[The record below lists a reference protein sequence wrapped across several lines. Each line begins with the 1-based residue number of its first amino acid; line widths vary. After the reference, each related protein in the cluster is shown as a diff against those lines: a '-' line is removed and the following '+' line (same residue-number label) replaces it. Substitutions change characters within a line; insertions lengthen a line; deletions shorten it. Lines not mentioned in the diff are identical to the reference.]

1 MPEQH
6 SRMPAAHGALFT
18 ILLGHGPYL
27 RPAACRPTHLRN
39 PMSAIALLSM
49 PMPQAAETNPLA
61 MFIPL
66 VLIFVVFYFFIIR
79 PQKKKEDAR
88 KKMVE
93 AVRKGDKVVTI
104 GGIHGMVTQVDEN
117 TVLIQADTNTKLRV
131 EKSALSNVSGKD

>member
-1 MPEQH
+1 M
-6 SRMPAAHGALFT
+6 T
-18 ILLGHGPYL
+18 
-27 RPAACRPTHLRN
+27 
-39 PMSAIALLSM
+39 AIALLSM

-104 GGIHGMVTQVDEN
+104 GGIHGSVTQVDEN

>member
-1 MPEQH
+1 MRYGSLAP
-6 SRMPAAHGALFT
+6 F
-18 ILLGHGPYL
+18 LLPFFEGLPNSAPYL
-27 RPAACRPTHLRN
+27 RPTASRPTHQRT
-39 PMSAIALLSM
+39 PMTAIALLTM
-49 PMPQAAETNPLA
+49 PMPQAAETNPLT

-79 PQKKKEDAR
+79 PQKKKEDDR

-104 GGIHGMVTQVDEN
+104 GGIHGSVTQVDET

-131 EKSALSNVSGKD
+131 EKSALSHVSGKD